1 MGRVGRAH
9 GLRGFVSVRSES
21 DNPERFKT
29 GSAVISD
36 DGATLIV
43 EAVSNSDAGMLLV
56 RFGGVSDRT
65 AAEALRG
72 TNLWIEER
80 SRRPLEPGEFWPEDL
95 AGCSVV
101 STDGISLGTVRN
113 LVEGAAQ
120 DRLVIANPRGVFEVP
135 FVAALVREVDLDSR
149 TIVVD
154 AIDGLID
161 GP

>member
-1 MGRVGRAH
+1 
-9 GLRGFVSVRSES
+9 VRSES

-29 GSAVISD
+29 GSALISD

-43 EAVSNSDAGMLLV
+43 EAVSQSDAGMLLV
-56 RFGGVSDRT
+56 RFEEVSDRA

-80 SRRPLEPGEFWPEDL
+80 SRRPLRPGEYWPEDL
-95 AGCSVV
+95 AGCAVV
-101 STDGISLGTVRN
+101 SPDGTSLGTVRN
-113 LVEGAAQ
+113 LIEGAAQ

-154 AIDGLID
+154 AIEGLID